1 MSVMALATLAPA
13 PRGLFRLMAAVVA
26 AFALLSPR
34 QAGAQG
40 TLVDEG
46 TFQISV
52 GGTPAGSER
61 FSIRSSET
69 PQGSQLIATAEI
81 TLREDGAELQ
91 LRPALQLT
99 GGDMAVT
106 AYQVKISG
114 GRNEEVFVTATDGRF
129 LTRSLS
135 DRGERERELR
145 AVAGTVLVDLGVAHH
160 YHFLV
165 NPVGGRRDA
174 VTLIVPREGRQH
186 ELSLSEV
193 GNEPV
198 DVGGRSVSALHL
210 RLGAG
215 PDTRDVW
222 VDDAGRV
229 LRVDHPAVGYSAVRV
244 ELP

>member
-1 MSVMALATLAPA
+1 LVSAFVTF
-13 PRGLFRLMAAVVA
+13 GLFSPEHAA
-26 AFALLSPR
+26 S
-34 QAGAQG
+34 QS

-46 TFQISV
+46 TFEVSMA
-52 GGTPAGSER
+52 GSPAGSEH

-69 PQGSQLIATAEI
+69 PQGPQLIATAEI
-81 TLREDGAELQ
+81 TLRENGTEVQ
-91 LRPALQLT
+91 LRPALQLA

-129 LTRSLS
+129 LTRSLT

-145 AVAGTVLVDLGVAHH
+145 AVAGTILIDLGVAHH

-165 NPVGGRRDA
+165 NAAGGRTGA
-174 VTLIVPREGRQH
+174 LTLIVPREGRQH
-186 ELSLSEV
+186 ELALSEV
-193 GNEPV
+193 GRESI
-198 DVGGRSVSALHL
+198 DISGQSVPSVHL

-215 PDTRDVW
+215 PEAREIW

>member
-1 MSVMALATLAPA
+1 MYMTSLWIFAPA
-13 PRGLFRLMAAVVA
+13 SRGLFRLVSAIV
-26 AFALLSPR
+26 AFALVSPH
-34 QAGAQG
+34 GAASQS

-46 TFQISV
+46 TFEISV
-52 GGTPAGSER
+52 AGSPAGSER

-81 TLREDGAELQ
+81 TLREDGMEVQ
-91 LRPALQLT
+91 LRPALQLA

-106 AYQVKISG
+106 AYQIKISG

-145 AVAGTVLVDLGVAHH
+145 AVAGTVLIDLGVAHH

-165 NPVGGRRDA
+165 NPVGGRRGE

-186 ELSLSEV
+186 ELALSEV
-193 GNEPV
+193 GPESI
-198 DVGGRSVSALHL
+198 DISGRSVSAVHL

-215 PDTRDVW
+215 PDTREIW
-222 VDDAGRV
+222 VDGAGRV
-229 LRVDHPAVGYSAVRV
+229 LRVDHPATGYSAVRV
-244 ELP
+244 GLP